1 MFVSVKNKKKY
12 YLNKK
17 SMTIIH
23 TCAFGTRDPVKA
35 NTNASTFQ
43 KNGSEIKL
51 WTSIT
56 QLDSL
61 DWGEDSTYVIFAALM
76 ARLKTPF
83 LESLLGRLAAVYL
96 FGGLYVDDDMRCIS
110 QNIPFSPPP
119 NLVLVRKGD
128 EYPINVHW
136 GVFYSGGVKCEH
148 LKNVMNYML
157 SAAGDDIIIKND
169 CYAARRIYSSL
180 QKEFNSSS
188 GIILLPK
195 YVVVHDREELFP
207 YTMIL
212 AGSRGFPTDNFL
224 SHVFREVSNTLSS
237 YKVTGYIYNFC
248 AAVFIGIIVTICVT
262 MIINPKRMK
271 LKRI

>member
-1 MFVSVKNKKKY
+1 
-12 YLNKK
+12 
-17 SMTIIH
+17 MTTIH
-23 TCAFGTRDPVKA
+23 TCAFGTRDSVKA
-35 NTNASTFQ
+35 AANASTFQ
-43 KNGSEIKL
+43 KNGSDIKV
-51 WTSIT
+51 WTSLT

-61 DWGEDSTYVIFAALM
+61 DWGDDPTYVIFTALM

-110 QNIPFSPPP
+110 QNIPFSLPS
-119 NLVLVRKGD
+119 NLILVRKGD

-148 LKNVMNYML
+148 LKNIMSYML

-169 CYAARRIYSSL
+169 CNAARRVYSSL

-195 YVVVHDREELFP
+195 YVVVHDHEELSP
-207 YTMIL
+207 HTMIL
-212 AGSRGFPTDNFL
+212 AGFRGYPTDNLL
-224 SHVFREVSNTLSS
+224 SHIFREVSNTVMSS
-237 YKVTGYIYNFC
+237 KVVVHLCNFC
-248 AAVFIGIIVTICVT
+248 VAVFIGILVTICVT
-262 MIINPKRMK
+262 TIVKPKRMK
-271 LKRI
+271 VKNI